1 MKTTALSIII
11 LFSLLFT
18 SCDPQKRLHRL
29 LIKYPELIS
38 KDTITVKDTVII
50 ESSSVDT
57 LINYDSLKIFDTI
70 ILHKDNLTVR
80 LIKIHDT
87 LLLSG
92 ECKGDTI
99 YIEKKVVVD
108 RIKYEK
114 PNILSKNLPYILIV
128 AGLFAIILLILLI
141 KSLFK
146 L

>member
-1 MKTTALSIII
+1 MKTAILLPIIV
-11 LFSLLFT
+11 FSLLFT

-29 LIKYPELIS
+29 LIKYPDLIS

-50 ESSSVDT
+50 ESSRVDT
-57 LINYDSLKIFDTI
+57 VINYDSLSVFDTI
-70 ILHKDNLTVR
+70 TLTRDNLTVR

-128 AGLFAIILLILLI
+128 AGLFALFLLILLI

-146 L
+146 